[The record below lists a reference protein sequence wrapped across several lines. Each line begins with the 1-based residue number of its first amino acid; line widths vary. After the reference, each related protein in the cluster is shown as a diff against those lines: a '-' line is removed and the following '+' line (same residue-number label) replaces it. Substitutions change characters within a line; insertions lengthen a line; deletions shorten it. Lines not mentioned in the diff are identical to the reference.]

1 MRVGITKVAQT
12 FSFAPHVP
20 NLTRNF
26 ERQLVVL
33 DGLSRLAQI
42 RVGIAKIAQMD
53 AFHCLIL

>member
-20 NLTRNF
+20 YLARNF

-33 DGLSRLAQI
+33 DGLSSLTQI
-42 RVGIAKIAQMD
+42 RVGIAKVAQVD